1 MVVINLIS
9 REFSEECYTDDD
21 PVCTKMNENL
31 IFCLREPGSS
41 ILDIY
46 LSIKTRNI
54 LDEASKKVA

>member
-1 MVVINLIS
+1 MVVINPIS

-54 LDEASKKVA
+54 G